1 MILDEGAA
9 FAKVIELL
17 PVMLIA
23 FIWAMMAVAAGWTRG
38 LFKPINSDHRS
49 PVTGSDV
56 MIGFGIFVIV
66 QVLILPWLI
75 TVGAYLVTGQEIV
88 FENLTQT
95 ARSWLDISVLI
106 GAYIP
111 LALFYFY
118 YLSKDKQAS
127 IFGDNSTPWYRHF
140 LIGAATW
147 LIIFPLVLFWGEF
160 VDILIL
166 LSLHRSPLEQQ
177 PVEMFRSVT
186 SNPLLSLCMGLVI
199 FGLVPFAEEFLFRG
213 LLQSWFKTLLDSP
226 KWGIVLAALI
236 FALFHYSHS
245 QGVTNIQLLS
255 SLFLLGCFLGFL
267 YERQRSL
274 WASIGLH
281 STFNAVS
288 VLLIINEGV
297 AQ

>member
-1 MILDEGAA
+1 MILDESAA
-9 FAKVIELL
+9 LAKVIELL
-17 PVMLIA
+17 PIILIA
-23 FIWAMMAVAAGWTRG
+23 FIWAMMTLFAVWKRG
-38 LFKPINSDHRS
+38 LFKPIASDCYS
-49 PVTGSDV
+49 PVKGSDV
-56 MIGFGIFVIV
+56 LIGFAIFVIM

-75 TVGAYLVTGQEIV
+75 TFGAYLATGREIV
-88 FENLTQT
+88 LENLTQS

-106 GAYIP
+106 GAYVP
-111 LALFYFY
+111 LALFYFF
-118 YLSKDKQAS
+118 YLSREKQIS
-127 IFGDNSTPWYRHF
+127 IFGDESIPWYRHF
-140 LIGAATW
+140 LIGVASW
-147 LIIFPLVLFWGEF
+147 LIIFPLVLFWGEL

-177 PVEMFRSVT
+177 PVEMFRSAT
-186 SNPLLSLCMGLVI
+186 SNPLLALCMGLII

-213 LLQSWFKTLLDSP
+213 LLQSWFKTLLGSQ
-226 KWGIVLAALI
+226 KWGIALAALI
-236 FALFHYSHS
+236 FALFHYSPS

-288 VLLIINEGV
+288 VFLILIEGGV
-297 AQ
+297 Q